1 MAKSG
6 LSHIL
11 ETIYGTNAV
20 VHMLT
25 GKAYSRAIRGHLLVD
40 QNLSSNLIE
49 NLDIQEKHCFEE
61 IYSSLLNKSITI
73 EDIENNE
80 YINRIHS
87 ELDILKEQLSTSSRT
102 AKLWISYQKVI
113 TIIKKLI
120 RADRLGQWHL
130 YTFRSFAR
138 VAAYICSSWPL
149 STKNARSWK

>member
-25 GKAYSRAIRGHLLVD
+25 GKAYSRAIWGHLLVD
-40 QNLSSNLIE
+40 KNFSSNLIE

-73 EDIENNE
+73 E
-80 YINRIHS
+80 
-87 ELDILKEQLSTSSRT
+87 
-102 AKLWISYQKVI
+102 
-113 TIIKKLI
+113 
-120 RADRLGQWHL
+120 
-130 YTFRSFAR
+130 
-138 VAAYICSSWPL
+138 
-149 STKNARSWK
+149 